1 VARETERVDGGAVG
15 AGRTLALAE
24 TALIA
29 ERDRLRMLQE
39 DAFFD
44 GRYDPDAYD
53 AAILSYREAQAEA
66 RIVRAAW
73 RCWQAELTGRT
84 APR

>member
-1 VARETERVDGGAVG
+1 M
-15 AGRTLALAE
+15 LAQAE
-24 TALIA
+24 TTLTA

-44 GRYDPDAYD
+44 GRYDPEAYD

-66 RIVRAAW
+66 IIVRAAW
-73 RCWQAELTGRT
+73 HCWQAAMKGRA